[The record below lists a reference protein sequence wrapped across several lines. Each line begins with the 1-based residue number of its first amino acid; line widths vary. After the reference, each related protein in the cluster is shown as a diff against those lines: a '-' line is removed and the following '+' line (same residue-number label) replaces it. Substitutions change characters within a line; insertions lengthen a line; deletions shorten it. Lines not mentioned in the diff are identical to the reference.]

1 MEINTLG
8 VKPREGACKHA
19 IIQNF
24 INFDFTVSNPEAA
37 IKLFLPEPLEP
48 AYDEDGDV
56 MLTCGFVDS
65 AFPPLREVDG
75 EIPDP
80 NTTEFGECA
89 LGMGCTHKG
98 KPNFMN
104 SWILLD
110 HYAGALRR
118 GFNRSVIDTYARTR
132 NHPMLEGSE
141 HIGIGSKMFA
151 TCCNDGALYA
161 RASLEVK
168 EILDPKGYLH
178 PNFFDWGQMRYLPDL
193 AKGDD
198 MPPLVQQATLY
209 HFPAGMEVSKVYAG
223 EGKLEFGDTLYGV
236 FKDLGEIKIKRA
248 FFTTFAYTYGSEEFI
263 ADIEP
268 KKQF

>member
-8 VKPREGACKHA
+8 VKPRENACPHA

-24 INFDFTVSNPEAA
+24 INFDFTVSKPDVAK
-37 IKLFLPEPLEP
+37 KLFLPEPLEP
-48 AYDEDGDV
+48 MYDEDGDV

-80 NTTEFGECA
+80 NGTEFCECA
-89 LGMGCTHKG
+89 LGMGCLANG
-98 KPNFMN
+98 KANFMN

-118 GFNRSVIDTYARTR
+118 GFNRSVIDTFQRTR
-132 NHPMLEGSE
+132 NHPMLEGDE
-141 HIGIGSKMFA
+141 HIHIGSRMFA

-168 EILDPKGYLH
+168 EVREPDKFLDPH
-178 PNFFDWGQMRYLPDL
+178 FFDWGQLRYLPDM
-193 AKGDD
+193 AHGDD
-198 MPPLVQQATLY
+198 VRPLIQQASLY
-209 HFPAGMEVSKVYAG
+209 HFPAGMEKSKVYVG
-223 EGKLEFGDTLYGV
+223 DGKLEFGDTLYNL
-236 FKDLGEIKIKRA
+236 FRDMGEIKVKRA
-248 FFTTFAYTYGSEEFI
+248 FFITFAYTYGSEEFI
-263 ADIEP
+263 CDIP
-268 KKQF
+268 TKKN